1 MAPPTTSRER
11 LLAVFRR
18 EQPDRVPVST
28 YEMVGHDR
36 ESWYNRQPS
45 YASLMDVVRER
56 TDCLYMCC
64 PAWRDLGRESAVEE
78 HVRRDGN
85 RTHRTVTLHTP
96 KGDLTARFMQ
106 EDNLYTTWTTEHFL
120 KDLDDLERW
129 LSIPYEPTRVEVAHI
144 VEERERLGERGLML
158 VDVADPICV
167 MAELFEF
174 GEFLVQAMT
183 SPEAILRAMDVVVER
198 QLAVLREALDGGAG
212 PAWRLVG
219 PEYGSAHYMPPAMF
233 ERFVA
238 DYDRRLIELIHEY
251 GGSVRVHCHGRVR
264 QLLPIFVEMGADA
277 LDPVEAP
284 PSGDVELADA
294 KRIAGGRLAL
304 FGNIQLR
311 DLEYCEPGEIERI
324 VVECM
329 RAAKA
334 GGAYCIM
341 PTASSINEPLS
352 DRTRDNYLRFIDAA
366 IEHGRY

>member
-1 MAPPTTSRER
+1 MAPAMTSRER

-28 YEMVGHDR
+28 YEMVGYDL

-45 YASLMDVVRER
+45 YASLMDVIRER

-64 PAWRDLGRESAVEE
+64 PKWRDLGRESITEE
-78 HVRRDGN
+78 HARRDGN

-96 KGDLTARFMQ
+96 KGDLTGRFMQ
-106 EDNLYTTWTTEHFL
+106 EDDLYTVWTTEHFV
-120 KDLDDLERW
+120 KDLDNLEKW
-129 LSIPYEPTRVEVAHI
+129 LSIPYEPTPVDVAHI
-144 VEERERLGERGLML
+144 LAEGDRLGDRGVML

-183 SPEAILRAMDVVVER
+183 SPEAILRAMDVLIER
-198 QLAVLREALDGGAG
+198 QLASLKEALDGGAG

-219 PEYGSAHYMPPAMF
+219 PEYGSAPYMPASMF

-238 DYDRRLIELIHEY
+238 DYDRRLIELIHSY
-251 GGSVRVHCHGRVR
+251 GGYVRLHCHGRVKD
-264 QLLPIFVEMGADA
+264 LLPIFVEMGCDGT
-277 LDPVEAP
+277 DPVEAP

-294 KRIAGGRLAL
+294 KRIAGRDLVL

-311 DLEYCEPGEIERI
+311 DLDYCEPDDIERI

-329 RAAKA
+329 TAAKP

-341 PTASSINEPLS
+341 PTASPINEPLS
-352 DRTRDNYLRFIDAA
+352 DRTRDNYFRLIDAA
-366 IEHGRY
+366 LEHGRY